1 MSTNTD
7 RHDRIGYIERTMA
20 KGLLKYIMALV
31 AVVMFATS
39 CYGENAAAGE
49 AQEKEDLD
57 VKEII
62 FHHLGDG
69 YGWEVPFMHEYRI
82 PLPVIVKA
90 QDGPWFMFSSSR
102 LTEHVTL
109 QKENGET
116 ESASETVPYAV
127 EKDGKKYYFLLAH
140 GGSYSGKVIQLMPL
154 EGDALAKAEAS
165 EAAKAE
171 GDDAVSVEQE
181 ESHDIVFGDNYV
193 YIPAGKWEGVEGGY
207 YSEYRPADFS
217 ITKNVL
223 ALIICVIVVASM
235 LIALS
240 RHYKRHGFKAPR
252 KGMGFLELGVEFVY
266 FDVIKPTLGV
276 KARKFAPYL
285 LTCFF
290 FILVMNL
297 LGLIVIF
304 PGGANLTGNIAV
316 TLVLA
321 VLTFVMTNIRAT
333 KHYWKE
339 ILWPDVPIWL
349 KCPIPI
355 MQFIEVFGMF
365 TKPAA
370 LCVRLFANMMGG
382 HMIVITLTVLIF
394 IFAAFGAAAVGSVTV
409 LSVLF
414 SIFMLALDVLVS
426 LIQAY
431 VFTMLSTIFIGMAQ
445 EEGEHEHAKGEH
457 KAESEEK
464 TEALEGNG
472 AKSSAA
478 PVNV

>member
-1 MSTNTD
+1 
-7 RHDRIGYIERTMA
+7 MA
-20 KGLLKYIMALV
+20 NGLLKYITALLVLAVMA
-31 AVVMFATS
+31 TG
-39 CYGENAAAGE
+39 CGGDNAKKE
-49 AQEKEDLD
+49 QEQEKEDLD

-82 PLPVIVKA
+82 PLPVLVKA
-90 QDGPWFMFSSSR
+90 KDGPWCMFSSSR
-102 LTEHVTL
+102 LTEL
-109 QKENGET
+109 ET
-116 ESASETVPYAV
+116 FKDNDGKTVNELWPVPYTV
-127 EKDGKKYYFLLAH
+127 EKDGKKYTFVLSQ
-140 GGSYSGKVIQLMPL
+140 GGNHPGKLVQILPL
-154 EGDALAKAEAS
+154 EEGELQKAKEAVAK
-165 EAAKAE
+165 EA
-171 GDDAVSVEQE
+171 VEKKIPIVNGE
-181 ESHDIVFGDNYV
+181 PADIVYGTDYF
-193 YIPAGKWEGVEGGY
+193 YIPANKWDGVKGGY
-207 YSEYRPADFS
+207 YRDYKPLDLSM
-217 ITKNVL
+217 TKNVL
-223 ALIICVIVVASM
+223 AIIIAALIVALM
-235 LIALS
+235 LLALT
-240 RHYKRHGFKAPR
+240 RHYNRNGFKAPR

-266 FDVIKPTLGV
+266 FDVIKPTLGA
-276 KARKFAPYL
+276 KARKYAPYL

-321 VLTFVMTNIRAT
+321 FLTFIMTNIGAT

-349 KCPIPI
+349 KCPLPI
-355 MQFIEVFGMF
+355 MQFIEIFGIF

-394 IFAAFGAAAVGSVTV
+394 IFAGFGAAAAGGVTV

-445 EEGEHEHAKGEH
+445 DNGHGLEEHRYEMEEQMEAISDEIKE
-457 KAESEEK
+457 KKQESH
-464 TEALEGNG
+464 G
-472 AKSSAA
+472 AKTTAA
-478 PVNV
+478 PVGA